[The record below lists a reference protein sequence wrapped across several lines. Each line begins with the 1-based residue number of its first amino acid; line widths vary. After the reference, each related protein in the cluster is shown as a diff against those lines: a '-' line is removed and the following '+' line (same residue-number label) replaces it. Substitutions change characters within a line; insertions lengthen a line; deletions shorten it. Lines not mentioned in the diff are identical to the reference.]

1 VNGNEAT
8 SSAEN
13 GFDEDSFDVD
23 IFSKAL
29 LRLAAW
35 RRETQE

>member
-1 VNGNEAT
+1 MN
-8 SSAEN
+8 SAEN
-13 GFDEDSFDVD
+13 GFDEDSFDVGV
-23 IFSKAL
+23 FPLAR